1 MRISYRNK
9 VRLKKLLR
17 FLGIL
22 LALSVVLSVVLLIYL
37 EPYMVYDRDGGHL
50 VLSRQDEPGESQQPT
65 EPRPVVSDP
74 KIVYS
79 EDPVEEKNILD
90 MGGYYITTSMLSNP
104 QAVLSA
110 LKELPSGCAVMIELK
125 SRFGNFYYSTDV
137 YGAPLADNDRSAVD
151 EIIDWINS
159 KGFYSIAVISAYSDY
174 TFAIE
179 NQSSGLPLA
188 SGALWWDDY
197 NCYWLDPAD
206 ELVSNYL
213 METVRELAELGFHEV
228 AFSNF
233 DFPDASSIVYD
244 SDLSRTEV
252 LEQAA
257 GDLTAMAQGS
267 GVTISFVTEETDFPH
282 RLASGRIYVP
292 NVDGSRVER
301 YVQSYRELGN
311 MKELVF
317 MANSRDTRFE
327 GYAQLRP
334 LLAE

>member
-9 VRLKKLLR
+9 LRLKKLLK

-22 LALSVVLSVVLLIYL
+22 AAACLILGLVLLIYL
-37 EPYMVYDRDGGHL
+37 EPYIVYDREGAHL
-50 VLSRQDEPGESQQPT
+50 ELSKQEEVPQVQET
-65 EPRPVVSDP
+65 AAPRPVVTDP
-74 KIVYS
+74 KTVYS
-79 EDPVEEKNILD
+79 EDPVAEKNILD
-90 MGGYYITTSMLSNP
+90 MGGYYITTSMLSDP
-104 QAVLSA
+104 QAVLTA
-110 LKELPSGCAVMIELK
+110 LKGLPGGTAVMIELK

-137 YGAPLADNDRSAVD
+137 YGAPIADVDTAGVD
-151 EIIDWINS
+151 EIIAYLDAG
-159 KGFYSIAVISAYSDY
+159 GFYSIGVISAYSDY
-174 TFAIE
+174 TFALE
-179 NQSSGLPLA
+179 NQSCGLPMS

-197 NCYWLDPAD
+197 NCYWLDPAN
-206 ELVSNYL
+206 ETVSSYL
-213 METVRELAELGFHEV
+213 MDTVRELASLGFEEV

-233 DFPDASSIVYD
+233 LFPDDSSIVY
-244 SDLSRTEV
+244 SSELTRTEV
-252 LEQAA
+252 IEQAA

-267 GVTISFVTEETDFPH
+267 GVTISFVTEQTDFPG
-282 RLASGRIYVP
+282 RLCSGRLYIP

-301 YVQSYRELGN
+301 YVQSYSDLGN

>member
-9 VRLKKLLR
+9 VRLKKFFK
-17 FLGIL
+17 FLGVL
-22 LALSVVLSVVLLIYL
+22 LALTVVLAVVALIYL
-37 EPYMVYDRDGGHL
+37 EPYMVYDRDGAHL
-50 VLSRQDEPGESQQPT
+50 VLSRPAESTAPT
-65 EPRPVVSDP
+65 ETAAPRPVITDP
-74 KIVYS
+74 QIVYS
-79 EDPVEEKNILD
+79 EDPVEERTILE
-90 MGGYYITTSMLSNP
+90 MGGYYITTSMLKNP
-104 QAVLSA
+104 QTVLSA
-110 LKELPSGCAVMIELK
+110 LKELPRGCAVMIELK

-137 YGAPLADNDRSAVD
+137 YGAPLADNDKSGVD
-151 EIIDWINS
+151 EIIAWINAN
-159 KGFYSIAVISAYSDY
+159 GFYTIAVISAYSDY

-179 NQSSGLPLA
+179 NQSCGLPLS

-197 NCYWLDPAD
+197 NCYWLDPAS
-206 ELVSNYL
+206 ETVSNYL
-213 METVRELAELGFHEV
+213 MDTVRELADLGFDEV

-233 DFPDASSIVYD
+233 DFPDASSIVY
-244 SDLSRTEV
+244 SSELSRSEV

-267 GVTISFVTEETDFPH
+267 GVTISFVTEEVDFPH
-282 RLASGRIYVP
+282 RLASGRLYIP

-301 YVQSYRELGN
+301 YVQSYSDLGN

>member
-9 VRLKKLLR
+9 VRLKKLLK

-22 LALSVVLSVVLLIYL
+22 LALAVVLAVVLLIYL
-37 EPYMVYDRDGGHL
+37 EPYMVYDRDGAHL
-50 VLSRQDEPGESQQPT
+50 MLSRPETATQTPET
-65 EPRPVVSDP
+65 TAPRPVISDP

-79 EDPVEEKNILD
+79 EDPVAEKNILD
-90 MGGYYITTSMLSNP
+90 MGGYYITTSMLSQP
-104 QAVLSA
+104 QAVLAA
-110 LKELPSGCAVMIELK
+110 LKELQPGCAVMIELK

-137 YGAPLADNDRSAVD
+137 YGAPLADVARSEVD
-151 EIIDWINS
+151 EIIAWINS
-159 KGFYSIAVISAYSDY
+159 NGFYAIAVVSAYSDY

-179 NQSSGLPLA
+179 NQSCGLPLS

-197 NCYWLDPAD
+197 NCYWLDPAN
-206 ELVSNYL
+206 ETVSTYL
-213 METVRELAELGFHEV
+213 MDTVRELADLGFEEV
-228 AFSNF
+228 AFTNF
-233 DFPDASSIVYD
+233 AFPDASSIVY
-244 SDLSRTEV
+244 SSELSRTEV
-252 LEQAA
+252 IEQAA

-267 GVTISFVTEETDFPH
+267 GVTISFVTEATDFPH

-292 NVDGSRVER
+292 NVDGSKVER
-301 YVQSYRELGN
+301 YAQSYRDLGN

>member
-9 VRLKKLLR
+9 LRLKKFLK
-17 FLGIL
+17 FLGVLIAL
-22 LALSVVLSVVLLIYL
+22 CAVLAVVVLIYL
-37 EPYMVYDRDGGHL
+37 EPYMVYDREGAHL
-50 VLSRQDEPGESQQPT
+50 VLSKPETEVPT
-65 EPRPVVSDP
+65 ETVAPRPVVTDP

-79 EDPVEEKNILD
+79 EDPVAEKNILD
-90 MGGYYITTSMLSNP
+90 MGGYYITTSMLNNP
-104 QAVLSA
+104 QTVLAA
-110 LKELPSGCAVMIELK
+110 LKELPPGCAIMIELK

-137 YGAPLADNDRSAVD
+137 YGAPLADNDRTGVD
-151 EIIDWINS
+151 EVIAWINS
-159 KGFYSIAVISAYSDY
+159 NGFYAIAVVSAYSDY

-179 NQSSGLPLA
+179 HQSSGLPLS

-206 ELVSNYL
+206 EVVSTYL
-213 METVRELAELGFHEV
+213 MDTVRELADLGFEEV
-228 AFSNF
+228 AFTNF
-233 DFPDASSIVYD
+233 RFPDASSIVYD
-244 SDLSRTEV
+244 SELSRTEV
-252 LEQAA
+252 IEQAA

-282 RLASGRIYVP
+282 RLCNGRIYVP

-301 YVQSYRELGN
+301 YVQSYRDLGN

-317 MANSRDTRFE
+317 MANSRDTRFD